1 MKKEVISTSNA
12 PAAVG
17 PYSQA
22 IKIGQFLFM
31 SGQIPLDPNT
41 GEIVGATPEE
51 QVVRSLDNIKAVLES
66 LNASMKDIVK
76 TTVFM
81 VDLNKFAQV
90 NEVYQKYFMDAPPAR
105 SCVEVSALPKGA
117 LIEVEAI
124 AVLPE

>member
-1 MKKEVISTSNA
+1 MKKEVVSTSNA

-22 IKIGQFLFM
+22 IKVGQFLFM
-31 SGQIPLDPNT
+31 SGQIPLDPKT
-41 GEIVGATPEE
+41 GEIVGTTPEE
-51 QVVRSLDNIKAVLES
+51 QTVQALDNIKAVLES
-66 LNASMKDIVK
+66 QNASMKDIVK

-90 NEVYQKYFMDAPPAR
+90 NEVYQKYFNEAPPSR
-105 SCVEVSALPKGA
+105 SCVEISALPKGA